1 MCRCARRSLP
11 QFLWKPGTAL
21 AVSLALCGVALWAL
35 PGILPVLYVPV
46 LASAGCLAQS
56 AEGYFVEGMARQK
69 GGALCVTYTRFFTRH
84 EVCVMTPDVTYETF
98 RHPVSVREGRSDFT
112 VRLPC
117 GIKCR
122 ARGVMHAAADRM
134 PLPG

>member
-1 MCRCARRSLP
+1 MRDLHALFHPAR
-11 QFLWKPGTAL
+11 
-21 AVSLALCGVALWAL
+21 GVRDDA
-35 PGILPVLYVPV
+35 
-46 LASAGCLAQS
+46 
-56 AEGYFVEGMARQK
+56 
-69 GGALCVTYTRFFTRH
+69 
-84 EVCVMTPDVTYETF
+84 DVTYETF